1 MTVRQRSRQTTARA
15 YRIALVAA
23 WVALVATS
31 VAAQDAVPPIGLRFG
46 LGTGLQNV
54 SFALDE
60 PGIRTGNLTAT
71 PNTPLY
77 LALGTSWRS
86 IGIGLRL
93 NLPGTLEESE
103 ARGTTDFTN
112 VQLQLYGRRYAADLV
127 FQRHEGMYIENGS
140 DFDVPITDIRIPDL
154 SVRTLGASLFW
165 SRNPNVNL
173 ATAYKFDTPPQRSR
187 IGLVWMAAV
196 SNIVIDAPSGPAS
209 GIPALAG
216 TIWSESMQIQTHS
229 AIAGAGF
236 TTILTGASL
245 FFAPLVTV
253 GLGAQRSEY
262 SVANDDGV
270 QWSIVPQL
278 SGRLSL
284 GYNNP
289 NWYLVGLITVDARNM
304 QTPFL
309 EATQGSVLIELLFGR
324 RIGRP
329 EWELPLGLPTDSP
342 EQGQNKRGIPNRV
355 TDTRTSKTDS

>member
-1 MTVRQRSRQTTARA
+1 MTVQRGTKRTTARA
-15 YRIALVAA
+15 YRVVLATVWLTLAA
-23 WVALVATS
+23 AS
-31 VAAQDAVPPIGLRFG
+31 VAAQDAVPPIGLRLG

-54 SFALDE
+54 TFALDE
-60 PGIRTGNLTAT
+60 PGIGTGNLTAT

-77 LALGTSWRS
+77 LALGTAWRS
-86 IGIGLRL
+86 IGIGVRV

-103 ARGTTDFTN
+103 SRGTTDFTN
-112 VQLQLYGRRYAADLV
+112 VQLQFYGRRYAADLV

-140 DFDVPITDIRIPDL
+140 DFDVPIADIRIPDL

-187 IGLVWMAAV
+187 IGLVWMAAL
-196 SNIVIDAPSGPAS
+196 SNIAIDAPSGPAS
-209 GIPALAG
+209 GIPALTG
-216 TIWSESMQIQTHS
+216 TIWSESMRIQTHS

-236 TTILTGASL
+236 TTILTRASL
-245 FFAPLVTV
+245 FFAPLITV

-324 RIGRP
+324 RLGRP
-329 EWELPLGLPTDSP
+329 EWQLPLGLPDSTG
-342 EQGQNKRGIPNRV
+342 EQTQAEDQERNRV
-355 TDTRTSKTDS
+355 RDTRTSKTHS